1 MTKHVLE
8 VVQSLEKGGRT
19 TRFKDTV
26 DGLREKGVTVT
37 ALCLSTP
44 AEWVEIES
52 LEVIQKQA
60 GKNFSLVFRAWKF
73 LKAKKITLVHAHCEF
88 SQLYVG
94 LAAKLLGIP
103 VVATFHRSDLNC
115 YKPSMVNN
123 LIKWC
128 AQAYVA
134 VSKDRMSLLTEN
146 LSFPPGKCHVVHG
159 GTHITEPPTEAEI
172 SAARD
177 NFNISD
183 EQFCLLSMGH
193 LGPIKGHQDT
203 LVALA
208 AIVKEHSNFN
218 GHLYIAGD
226 GSAEEKSVL
235 EKIVNEHNLG
245 SYVTFLGQTHEAS
258 LWMTACDVFIQPS
271 VEEAFGLV
279 FIEAG
284 AKAKPVIATA
294 VGGIK
299 DIVLNQETGILVP
312 AKSPE
317 PLANA
322 IMALWQAPN
331 TVKQYGR
338 DGFDRISN
346 HFSKANMVE
355 QYLEIFKRITK

>member
-26 DGLREKGVTVT
+26 DGLRENGVTV
-37 ALCLSTP
+37 AVLCLSSP
-44 AEWVEIES
+44 AEWVEIEG

-60 GKNFSLVFRAWKF
+60 GKNFSLVFHAWKF
-73 LKAKKITLVHAHCEF
+73 LKANKITLVHAHCEF
-88 SQLYVG
+88 SQLHVG

-103 VVATFHRSDLNC
+103 VVATFHRSDLDC
-115 YKPSMVNN
+115 YKPSIVNN

-134 VSKDRMSLLTEN
+134 VSKDRVSLLTDN
-146 LSFPPGKCHVVHG
+146 LSFPSDKCHVVHG
-159 GTHITEPPTEAEI
+159 GTHITSQPSESEI
-172 SAARD
+172 ALARKH
-177 NFNISD
+177 FNID
-183 EQFCLLSMGH
+183 EQQFCLLSMGH

-203 LVALA
+203 LNALA
-208 AIVKEHSNFN
+208 KITQKQTDFN

-226 GSAEEKSVL
+226 GSAEEKRVIES
-235 EKIVNEHNLG
+235 IVKEHNLN
-245 SYVTFLGQTHEAS
+245 SFVTFLGQTHEAN

-284 AKAKPVIATA
+284 AKGKPVIATA

-312 AKSPE
+312 TKSPT

-322 IMALWQAPN
+322 IMELWQSPE
-331 TVKQYGR
+331 KRLQYGR
-338 DGFDRISN
+338 DGFDRINN

-355 QYLEIFKRITK
+355 QYLEIFERIS